1 MTISRRSLLTSSALL
16 GAAALAG
23 CTTAQITSAVAS
35 WQTVESTI
43 QNAVATA
50 TAGAS
55 AYIPTLESI
64 ASVAASLF
72 GPQYATIVTVG
83 STLINQI
90 ISALTAVV
98 GVVAPPAS
106 SRHLMAVAHKP
117 MSARLRTIMATTA
130 PVLIGTTSIGVTV
143 TGWKA

>member
-23 CTTAQITSAVAS
+23 CTMDQITAAVTS
-35 WQTVESTI
+35 WQSVETTI
-43 QNAVATA
+43 QNAVAAA
-50 TAGAS
+50 TAGAN

-64 ASVAASLF
+64 ASVAANIF

-98 GVVAPPAS
+98 GVAPPPAS
-106 SRHLMAVAHKP
+106 SRHLMAMAHKP
-117 MSARLRTIMATTA
+117 MQARLRTLMATTA
-130 PVLIGTTSIGVTV
+130 PVFIGTTSNGVQV